1 MKRILIIEDDISI
14 LNGLRDVLIFKSYDV
29 ITATDGDSGYKT
41 AVEKSPDLIILDIML
56 PKMDGFTLCK
66 KLRDEGNM
74 TPVLMLTAR
83 GEEPDKVQG
92 LDFGA
97 DDYVTKPFSLPELL
111 ARVRAL
117 LRRKLGAET
126 EKVSPDSIKL
136 GDIFLDFKK
145 YKALK
150 GELPLSLT
158 PKEYGVLKCLA
169 TRAGDVVTRD
179 ELLDEVWGYEK
190 YPTTR
195 TVDNHIAQLRSK
207 IEKNPTHPQYLITV
221 HGVGYK
227 LVWDDEKNENRII
240 TK

>member
-14 LNGLRDVLIFKSYDV
+14 LNVLKDVLVFKSYEV
-29 ITATDGDSGYKT
+29 LTSADGESGYKA

-74 TPVLMLTAR
+74 TPVLMLTAK

-92 LDFGA
+92 LDLGA

-111 ARVRAL
+111 ARIRAL
-117 LRRKLGAET
+117 LRRRQGQET
-126 EKVSPDSIKL
+126 EKTPPDSIKL
-136 GDIFLDFKK
+136 GDVVLDFNK
-145 YKALK
+145 YEAAKR
-150 GELPLSLT
+150 GQPLSLS
-158 PKEYGVLKCLA
+158 PKEFGVLRYLA
-169 TRAGDVVTRD
+169 ARAGDVVTRD

-190 YPTTR
+190 FPTTR
-195 TVDNHIAQLRSK
+195 TVDNHIAQLRTK
-207 IEKNPTHPQYLITV
+207 IEEDPARPRYLLTV

-227 LVWDDEKNENRII
+227 LDLNGGK
-240 TK
+240 KAG

>member
-14 LNGLRDVLIFKSYDV
+14 LNGLKDVLIFKSYDV
-29 ITATDGDSGYKT
+29 LTATDGESGYEM

-66 KLRDEGNM
+66 KLRDAGDI

-83 GEEPDKVQG
+83 GEEPDKVHG
-92 LDFGA
+92 LDLGA

-117 LRRKLGAET
+117 LRRRPGEET
-126 EKVSPDSIKL
+126 EKVSPDSIQL
-136 GDIFLDFKK
+136 GNIFLDFKK

-150 GELPLSLT
+150 DGLPLNLT
-158 PKEYGVLKCLA
+158 PKEFGVLRFLA
-169 TRAGDVVTRD
+169 TRTGDVVTRD
-179 ELLDEVWGYEK
+179 ELLDEVWGYDK

-195 TVDNHIAQLRSK
+195 TVDNHLAQLRSK
-207 IEKNPTHPQYLITV
+207 IEENPTNPQYLITV

-227 LVWDDEKNENRII
+227 LVWDDEK
-240 TK
+240 T

>member
-14 LNGLRDVLIFKSYDV
+14 LNGLKDVLIFKSYDV
-29 ITATDGDSGYKT
+29 LTATDGESGYET

-117 LRRKLGAET
+117 LRRRPGEKT
-126 EKVSPDSIKL
+126 EKAPPDSIKF
-136 GDIFLDFKK
+136 GNIFLDFRK
-145 YKALK
+145 YEALK
-150 GELPLSLT
+150 GGRPLSLS
-158 PKEYGVLKCLA
+158 PKEFGVLRYLA

-207 IEKNPTHPQYLITV
+207 IEENPSDPQNLITV

-227 LVWDDEKNENRII
+227 LVLDDEK
-240 TK
+240 K

>member
-14 LNGLRDVLIFKSYDV
+14 LNGLKDVLIFKSYDV
-29 ITATDGDSGYKT
+29 LTATDGESGYEM
-41 AVEKSPDLIILDIML
+41 AVEKSLDLIILDIML

-66 KLRDEGNM
+66 KLRDAGDI

-83 GEEPDKVQG
+83 GEEPDKVHG
-92 LDFGA
+92 LDLGA

-117 LRRKLGAET
+117 LRRRPGEET
-126 EKVSPDSIKL
+126 EKVSPDSIQL
-136 GDIFLDFKK
+136 GNIFLDFKK

-150 GELPLSLT
+150 DGLPLNLT
-158 PKEYGVLKCLA
+158 PKEFGVLRFLA
-169 TRAGDVVTRD
+169 TRAVDVVTRD
-179 ELLDEVWGYEK
+179 ELLDSVWGYDK

-195 TVDNHIAQLRSK
+195 TVDNHLAQLRSK
-207 IEKNPTHPQYLITV
+207 IEENPTNPQYLITV

-227 LVWDDEKNENRII
+227 LVWDDEK
-240 TK
+240 T

>member
-29 ITATDGDSGYKT
+29 FTATDGEAGYET

-74 TPVLMLTAR
+74 IPVLMLTAR
-83 GEEPDKVQG
+83 GEEPDKVKG

-117 LRRKLGAET
+117 LRRRPGEKT
-126 EKVSPDSIKL
+126 EKTLPDSIEL
-136 GDIFLDFKK
+136 GNISLDFKK
-145 YKALK
+145 YEALK
-150 GELPLSLT
+150 GGKPLSLS
-158 PKEYGVLKCLA
+158 PKEFGVLRYLA
-169 TRAGDVVTRD
+169 IYAGDVVTRD
-179 ELLDEVWGYEK
+179 ELLDEVWGYQK

-207 IEKNPTHPQYLITV
+207 IEENPTKPRYLITI
-221 HGVGYK
+221 HGIGYK
-227 LVWDDEKNENRII
+227 MVLDDEK
-240 TK
+240 T

>member
-1 MKRILIIEDDISI
+1 MRKILIVDDDPEILELVKCFLEGHQITVVTLPEGRKAIETI
-14 LNGLRDVLIFKSYDV
+14 LQF
-29 ITATDGDSGYKT
+29 
-41 AVEKSPDLIILDIML
+41 EPDLIILDINM
-56 PKMDGFTLCK
+56 PDVNGMDLLKIFK
-66 KLRDEGNM
+66 DRPM
-74 TPVLMLTAR
+74 TSFIPVIMLTGKSA
-83 GEEPDKVQG
+83 PSSQVSG
-92 LDFGA
+92 LVSGA

-117 LRRKLGAET
+117 LRRRPGEET
-126 EKVSPDSIKL
+126 EKVSPDSIQL
-136 GDIFLDFKK
+136 GNIFLDFKK

-150 GELPLSLT
+150 EGLPLSLS
-158 PKEYGVLKCLA
+158 PKEFGVLRYLA

-207 IEKNPTHPQYLITV
+207 IEENPSDPQYLITV

-227 LVWDDEKNENRII
+227 LVLDEEK
-240 TK
+240 T

>member
-29 ITATDGDSGYKT
+29 FTATDGKAGYET
-41 AVEKSPDLIILDIML
+41 AVEKNPDLIILDIML

-74 TPVLMLTAR
+74 IPVLMLTAR
-83 GEEPDKVQG
+83 GEEPDKVKG

-117 LRRKLGAET
+117 LRRRPGKKT
-126 EKVSPDSIKL
+126 EKTLPDSIEL
-136 GDIFLDFKK
+136 GNISLDFKK
-145 YKALK
+145 YEALK
-150 GELPLSLT
+150 GGEPLSLS
-158 PKEYGVLKCLA
+158 PKQFGVLRYLA
-169 TRAGDVVTRD
+169 TCAGDVVTRD

-190 YPTTR
+190 FPTTR

-207 IEKNPTHPQYLITV
+207 IEENPADPRYLLTV
-221 HGVGYK
+221 HGIGYK
-227 LVWDDEKNENRII
+227 LVLDDEK
-240 TK
+240 T